1 MISLQKTGIHWFFPR
16 EKFVETIKAPRNET
30 ISQAPDSTEQLVVS
44 WLSQEARA
52 AAGET
57 GPSVMA
63 KEEEEE
69 EAIKLIEGII
79 W

>member
-1 MISLQKTGIHWFFPR
+1 M
-16 EKFVETIKAPRNET
+16 
-30 ISQAPDSTEQLVVS
+30 APDSTEQLVVN

-57 GPSVMA
+57 GPRVVP
-63 KEEEEE
+63 KVVEEEEE
-69 EAIKLIEGII
+69 GEDINVIEGII

>member
-1 MISLQKTGIHWFFPR
+1 M
-16 EKFVETIKAPRNET
+16 APE
-30 ISQAPDSTEQLVVS
+30 STEQLVVN

-57 GPSVMA
+57 GPRVVP
-63 KEEEEE
+63 KVVEEEEE
-69 EAIKLIEGII
+69 EDINMIEGII

>member
-1 MISLQKTGIHWFFPR
+1 M
-16 EKFVETIKAPRNET
+16 VN
-30 ISQAPDSTEQLVVS
+30 

-52 AAGET
+52 AAGEI
-57 GPSVMA
+57 GPRVVP

-69 EAIKLIEGII
+69 ELDINMIEGII